1 MSNLQAE
8 RNQLYADIWAGKR
21 PKRVPVTAMISLEYA
36 IQHQGYSLF
45 REYYSPK
52 HCFEA
57 AEEMA
62 KLINSDNLPTN
73 PENMAAAYRYSM
85 SKFMV
90 QGRDGFYQHPNYS
103 PMKFEE
109 YPELIKDPF
118 AYWANVVRPRIFG
131 ILEEDERYGELRL
144 NLARSVVASK
154 YFGMGTPQLVEKY
167 ERANIEHMAMMNTA
181 PLDYV
186 ADFLRN
192 FSDICIDMR
201 RAPQWVADAA
211 EAALQFICDSL
222 DRVKKVPGKI
232 NMVVLPL
239 HMAPYLNPKNFEK
252 FYFPTFKKLIEAIQE
267 RGLHAS
273 IYCEHNWDPHLEAL
287 NDLPGRVQIGFEM
300 ADPKLVV
307 EKLDKRHII
316 STFFHTHLLRTATPE
331 QVSDAVKRL
340 LDIVAV
346 NGNYV
351 FAMNKPVLNPGDAS
365 IENIQAM
372 VDTAVEYGVY

>member
-1 MSNLQAE
+1 MSSLQAE
-8 RNQLYADIWAGKR
+8 RNQLFADIWEGRK

-45 REYYSPK
+45 REYYSAK
-52 HCFEA
+52 HCFEV

-62 KLINSDNLPTN
+62 KLINSDTLPTH
-73 PENMAAAYRYSM
+73 PENSAAAFRYSL

-109 YPELIKDPF
+109 YPDFIKDPF
-118 AYWANVVRPRIFG
+118 EYWANVVRPRIFG

-144 NLARSVVASK
+144 NIARNVVASK
-154 YFGMGTPQLVEKY
+154 SWGMGTPQLVEKY
-167 ERANIEHMAMMNTA
+167 ERSNIEAMAMMSCE
-181 PLDYV
+181 PLDYI

-201 RAPQWVADAA
+201 RAPEWVCDAA
-211 EAALQFICDSL
+211 EAMLQFSCDSL
-222 DRVKKVPGKI
+222 DRVTKVPGKI
-232 NMVVLPL
+232 NKVTLPL
-239 HMAPYLNPKNFEK
+239 HMAPFLNAKNFEK

-273 IYCEHNWDPHLEAL
+273 IYCEHDWTPHLEAL
-287 NDLPGRVQIGFEM
+287 NDLPGRVEIGFEM

-316 STFFHTHLLRTATPE
+316 STFFKTHMLRTATPE
-331 QVSDAVKRL
+331 QVSDEVKRL

-346 NGNYV
+346 NGNYI
-351 FAMNKPVLNPGDAS
+351 FAMNKPVLNPGDAK